1 MIERDVWCLRLD
13 LVWLNASARMFCHVA
28 QRCNLPPLRNPPEV
42 GVLEAIG
49 EEVGDG
55 LGQTWIAA
63 FGLGAGGGEI
73 HEPGFK
79 QRPRD
84 RPQRLVHPA
93 VEFDLVVQ
101 RAEDVCDGT
110 LFGEWGYR
118 NLKLS
123 EVSARDACNC
133 YLTTNSA
140 EQR

>member
-13 LVWLNASARMFCHVA
+13 LVWLNASSRMFCHVA

-73 HEPGFK
+73 PEPGIK
-79 QRPRD
+79 QRPRG
-84 RPQRLVHPA
+84 RLPRLLSPA
-93 VEFDLVVQ
+93 
-101 RAEDVCDGT
+101 
-110 LFGEWGYR
+110 GEVR
-118 NLKLS
+118 LL
-123 EVSARDACNC
+123 
-133 YLTTNSA
+133 
-140 EQR
+140 